1 MTANAEQA
9 ENIDL
14 VWGAT
19 EIAKVIGR
27 SARSTFHM
35 LERGDLPARKV
46 GSRWVADRSRLK
58 AFFAQEV
65 VA

>member
-1 MTANAEQA
+1 MTVNAEQP

-46 GSRWVADRSRLK
+46 GSRWVADRTRLK
-58 AFFAQEV
+58 TFFTQEI
-65 VA
+65 AA

>member
-1 MTANAEQA
+1 MTANAEQS
-9 ENIDL
+9 ENMEL

-27 SARSTFHM
+27 SARSTFHL

-46 GSRWVADRSRLK
+46 GSRWVADRGNLVE
-58 AFFAQEV
+58 FFRKG
-65 VA
+65 VAA

>member
-1 MTANAEQA
+1 MPDKGEQVQ
-9 ENIDL
+9 NIDL

-35 LERGDLPARKV
+35 LEKGELPARKV
-46 GSRWVADRSRLK
+46 GSRWVADRRNLID
-58 AFFAQEV
+58 FFKQG
-65 VA
+65 VAA